1 MFEVISEFRENANEL
16 LHDCGSFAQSQGM
29 DETAQMILRAG
40 EQCAEDRYQIAII
53 GFMKRGK
60 STLLNVLL
68 GREDTA
74 LAPVRSTI
82 CTSVITKYIDASLMP
97 EKMGK
102 ASVIF
107 LNGEAREIRHDEL
120 DNFINQKK
128 NHENEKGVKFIEV
141 YGNFPLIR
149 SSVAIVDT
157 PGRGSVHR
165 EHDILSDEFLPFAD
179 AIILVQA
186 ADIAMEADERRF
198 LSNLQDKEKHRIF
211 VVVTKSDVVNEK
223 GLSDSVTFIRSQ
235 LGEVGIQCNKIYQ
248 TAAQKVLEAHKAGE
262 EASILSGLREKWGI
276 IELEKDLQEEIYQSS
291 ERTDWIKR
299 RFTDALTVIESFL
312 SAETTRLKNALSK
325 FSSNIRDLE
334 SEQQRILQTRKDF
347 QQEYEKKKEV
357 FYRSWNYEVHRFL
370 RKMEP
375 IKQRIGDRLQR
386 DLENKGLVSL
396 WSHSTKLP
404 RYVKEVLAAE
414 FQESLFDLE
423 KHLNTL
429 LEEFKD
435 VFDEAIEITLP
446 FTKSN
451 ITGFSS
457 GLVASLGIAGSSMA
471 IGGGVALNTIGS
483 VTASLTSASVAAET
497 ASASTAIWSSWF
509 GTQSAV
515 NAATGAA
522 AFKAS
527 VFGTAFSTLGAL
539 CGIGV
544 GVFLATK
551 IATSLARGSQG
562 DKILKILDEY
572 FEEFEKML
580 TVRIDASS
588 RDIADALMEQANEQ
602 MSSYEVLLDS
612 IAKALQ
618 ENDPSIKQ
626 GIINDLQKLQE
637 LSERYV
643 HLKNSLSAISIH

>member
-276 IELEKDLQEEIYQSS
+276 IELEKDLQEEIFQSS

-312 SAETTRLKNALSK
+312 STETSRLKNALSK
-325 FSSNIRDLE
+325 FSGEVSELE
-334 SEQQRILQTRKDF
+334 AEQKQLIDARKEF
-347 QQEYEKKKEV
+347 QKEYNKKKEA
-357 FYRSWNYEVHRFL
+357 FLKDCRYEVRRFL
-370 RKMEP
+370 NDLRPMRK
-375 IKQRIGDRLQR
+375 RIEDHLRK
-386 DLENKGLVSL
+386 DLEKKSFLELKN
-396 WSHSTKLP
+396 HATRLP
-404 RYVKEVLAAE
+404 RYIREMVTMELHNSLTE
-414 FQESLFDLE
+414 LDSRFNSLFEDFGNACE
-423 KHLNTL
+423 GIIDKHLPYLRDMAKNIKMPEIDASNPNNTIVL
-429 LEEFKD
+429 GGGTAVVSTIGVIGAALYN
-435 VFDEAIEITLP
+435 
-446 FTKSN
+446 S
-451 ITGFSS
+451 
-457 GLVASLGIAGSSMA
+457 VAAT
-471 IGGGVALNTIGS
+471 GGVAWYSKLLG
-483 VTASLTSASVAAET
+483 TAAVSAASSAQALLLSVAVIGIPAICAISFAVIT
-497 ASASTAIWSSWF
+497 AAKISESNVKTS
-509 GTQSAV
+509 QSE
-515 NAATGAA
+515 
-522 AFKAS
+522 
-527 VFGTAFSTLGAL
+527 
-539 CGIGV
+539 I
-544 GVFLATK
+544 
-551 IATSLARGSQG
+551 ISQ
-562 DKILKILDEY
+562 ILDEQ
-572 FEEFEKML
+572 FNEFENML
-580 TVRIDASS
+580 REKLDAVCK
-588 RDIADALMEQANEQ
+588 DIADTLMNQANEQ
-602 MSSYEVLLDS
+602 ISAYETRLDS
-612 IAKALQ
+612 ITKALQ

-626 GIINDLQKLQE
+626 GIVNDLQKLRG
-637 LSERYV
+637 LSERYI